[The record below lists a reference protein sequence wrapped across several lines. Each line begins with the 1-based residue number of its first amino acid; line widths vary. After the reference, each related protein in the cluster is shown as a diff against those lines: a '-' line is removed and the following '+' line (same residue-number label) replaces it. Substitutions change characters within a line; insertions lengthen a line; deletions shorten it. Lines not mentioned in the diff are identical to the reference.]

1 MTDLATLRAKL
12 AAAERGEIGDPDP
25 GQKVDHDLVDFLRFK
40 IGQADTGETFRREVA
55 ARDVAHSFDRKH
67 AMNHAE
73 ALVRAIRDA
82 GGPKTT
88 RAWQSPAGDTRVYLP
103 EPAGYLS
110 IGADGS
116 VSETQ
121 RGKVTFYPSGLYRE
135 WARGVRTGREAY
147 QASFRER
154 MDRHAAEVVAAVAKV
169 RGNPRSGPVRRRPP
183 KTVPFN
189 PRATRTP
196 RRNPEAVPIASGLI
210 VNPRPLA
217 NPPVPTNDY
226 RSEATRES
234 TPPHIWWSNVLD
246 LAGVTHAQS
255 LPHRE
260 RVNRWYQA
268 GEPAWMAA
276 DGLRLLVRKQPIR
289 RNPHAVPVI
298 KRFTYL
304 GTSDE
309 VDACDCC
316 GKSDLKSTVAIQDN
330 DSGETL
336 YFGTTCAAR
345 ALKQTVKEVRAG
357 TNVADRAKAE
367 AERKA
372 REARHDAEM
381 KEWTDYLIAATG
393 GGIRETY
400 GPREWVGDNITGG
413 WKYPL
418 NGYATLQKLGGMK
431 AAREGFAAWK
441 ARQAKQNPRRR

>member
-1 MTDLATLRAKL
+1 VTDLATLRAKL

-40 IGQADTGETFRREVA
+40 IGQADTAGAFRREVA
-55 ARDVAHSFDRKH
+55 ARDAAHSFDRKH

-73 ALVRAIRDA
+73 ALARAIRDA

-169 RGNPRSGPVRRRPP
+169 RGNPRTVKRGPVRRRPP
-183 KTVPFN
+183 KTIPFN
-189 PRATRTP
+189 PRATRTA

-210 VNPRPLA
+210 VNP
-217 NPPVPTNDY
+217 PVPTNDY
-226 RSEATRES
+226 RSAATRES
-234 TPPHIWWSNVLD
+234 TPLHIWWSNVLD

-276 DGLRLLVRKQPIR
+276 DGLRTLARAQPR
-289 RNPHAVPVI
+289 RNPAHAVPVI

-345 ALKQTVKEVRAG
+345 ALKQTVKEVKAG
-357 TNVADRAKAE
+357 TGAADRARAE
-367 AERKA
+367 AERA
-372 REARHDAEM
+372 RQRAARDTYEKDWHA
-381 KEWTDYLIAATG
+381 YLAATG
-393 GGIRETY
+393 AMVRETY
-400 GPREWVGDNITGG
+400 GPREWVGDNVTGG
-413 WKYPL
+413 YQYPV
-418 NGYATLQKLGGMK
+418 NVYATLQKLGGMK
-431 AAREGFAAWK
+431 AAREGFEVWK
-441 ARQAKQNPRRR
+441 RTRTNPRRR